1 VTQQAS
7 TASRCDATCL
17 RTGQNCLE
25 NAPLLPSCRLDAFR
39 QKETQEITTM
49 QRFGFTL
56 VLFGLA
62 LILGVVGMLL
72 TDGMAPGRFPP
83 GFAAVAAAP
92 GAC

>member
-1 VTQQAS
+1 
-7 TASRCDATCL
+7 
-17 RTGQNCLE
+17 
-25 NAPLLPSCRLDAFR
+25 
-39 QKETQEITTM
+39 M

-83 GFAAVAAAP
+83 GFAAIAAALG
-92 GAC
+92 GALIVGGLQFLERGRTDFHRLG